1 MVLVGVGCDCVVCM
15 SWRMGRWAREMNRK
29 AQVKRVTTTRRPQ
42 ASEWQSW
49 WTDLNRRRR
58 YLEVSWA
65 DMVVGWLV
73 WWLRGLLGWTHVGWV
88 PWSVLGAAVAV
99 QVQVPVGDFVSVVDG
114 SRILT

>member
-15 SWRMGRWAREMNRK
+15 SWRMGRWAREMKRK

-42 ASEWQSW
+42 ASEWHSW

-65 DMVVGWLV
+65 DMVVVG
-73 WWLRGLLGWTHVGWV
+73 GL
-88 PWSVLGAAVAV
+88 
-99 QVQVPVGDFVSVVDG
+99 VVDG
-114 SRILT
+114 AFRLDALNGVVPVLVVSPPPPVYRDMMLYMLC

>member
-1 MVLVGVGCDCVVCM
+1 
-15 SWRMGRWAREMNRK
+15 MGRWAREMNRK

-73 WWLRGLLGWTHVGWV
+73 WWLGGLLGWTHVGWV
-88 PWSVLGAAVAV
+88 PVVGARCCGGGPGAV
-99 QVQVPVGDFVSVVDG
+99 QVRESWHTAG
-114 SRILT
+114 SHLLLSQIFKVYKV